1 MDNLFASNLE
11 DTEILFDKPL
21 ETEQIRDVAPHF
33 GAVNQKTV
41 AETAIDIA
49 SGK

>member
-21 ETEQIRDVAPHF
+21 ESEQIRDVAPPL
-33 GAVNQKTV
+33 GAVNQKSV
-41 AETAIDIA
+41 AEASSDIA